1 MRQPEQPGQFA
12 RLVPELSCSDVARS
26 RDFYTRL
33 LGFTVLYDRPEDGFA
48 YLTREGAE
56 IMIEQQS
63 DGWSVGVLE
72 QPYGRGINLQIEVSS
87 LSPILDALASA
98 GIALFRPVEERWYR
112 MGTVEGGNRQVLVQD
127 PDGYLLRFFEDMG
140 ERPVRQDKGTGVR
153 WISG

>member
-56 IMIEQQS
+56 IMLEQQS
-63 DGWSVGVLE
+63 DGWRVGVLE
-72 QPYGRGINLQIEVSS
+72 
-87 LSPILDALASA
+87 
-98 GIALFRPVEERWYR
+98 
-112 MGTVEGGNRQVLVQD
+112 
-127 PDGYLLRFFEDMG
+127 
-140 ERPVRQDKGTGVR
+140 
-153 WISG
+153 

>member
-1 MRQPEQPGQFA
+1 MPPAARDGGFA
-12 RLVPELSCSDVARS
+12 RLVPELACADVARS
-26 RDFYTRL
+26 LHFYTRL

-48 YLTREGAE
+48 YLSREGAE
-56 IMIEQQS
+56 IMLEQQS
-63 DGWSVGVLE
+63 DGWSVGPLE
-72 QPYGRGINLQIEVSS
+72 RPYGRGINLQIEVSS

-112 MGTVEGGNRQVLVQD
+112 MGAVEGGNRQVLVQD

-140 ERPVRQDKGTGVR
+140 ERPVRQDEGTGVK